1 MKVIIDG
8 KEVEIET
15 DIEEGEL
22 EFDSFLEAKEN
33 NIDLESTVKLT
44 KEDLDERYS
53 MGDKNE

>member
-1 MKVIIDG
+1 MKVIVDG

-22 EFDSFLEAKEN
+22 EFDSFLEKEDS
-33 NIDLESTVKLT
+33 IDLESTVRLT

-53 MGDKNE
+53 MGEENE